1 MLMKMQERIENNSEV
16 QEKMLLKMQER
27 IDNNSANQEKF

>member
-27 IDNNSANQEKF
+27 IDNNSANQEQF

>member
-1 MLMKMQERIENNSEV
+1 MKMQERIENNSEV

-27 IDNNSANQEKF
+27 IEYNQFKI